1 MIIIGGGHN
10 GLVAAAYLAR
20 AGREVTVIERRSVLG
35 GACVTEEL
43 VPGARFSTC
52 AYVVS
57 SLRPQIIAELELE
70 RHGLDVYATD
80 VLNFLMKPSGE
91 HLFLWPELDR
101 TLNEL
106 RRFSVRDAEAFPDF
120 GVRFRR
126 FAKMVEP
133 YLLSEPPS
141 LSEVIGR
148 FEAAGEIDLW
158 HEFVSLSIGD
168 LVDRYFDNDL
178 LKGAFMFFALVAV
191 HAGPY
196 SPGTAYEF
204 SHHSWGEYKGEFGR
218 FGFAR
223 GGMGAI
229 TQAIASAAR
238 EAGAVLRT
246 DAPVRRVL
254 VERGKVRG
262 VELASG
268 EKLEAATVVSNA
280 DPVRTF
286 LELLDPGDLPSDLR
300 AGPRTSTCAEAWR
313 GSIWSSTGFRSTP
326 GLPSGEGPQHRG
338 FTLLGGTVEEYERCW
353 EAQQRG
359 ELVDDYPI
367 ELTIQS
373 VTDPTLAAPGMHTIT
388 TGIQQ
393 LPFDL
398 AHGDWDSRR
407 EEFTDRVVRSLK
419 RFDPEIESS
428 IQGSFTLTPLDLQR
442 EYGLTGGNIFHGAM
456 MVNQLFDSR
465 PIPGRG
471 GYRTDIGGFY
481 LCGAGTH
488 PGGAVMG
495 AAGHNAAHGNSA
507 RFTRRG
513 RPGASGRTRGPSR
526 LRRQPR
532 KLVPAPHHPQLGA
545 AAKLASTCGSK
556 ADPEIATRQGDTCP
570 INRFRLHPAARPG

>member
-1 MIIIGGGHN
+1 M
-10 GLVAAAYLAR
+10 
-20 AGREVTVIERRSVLG
+20 
-35 GACVTEEL
+35 
-43 VPGARFSTC
+43 
-52 AYVVS
+52 
-57 SLRPQIIAELELE
+57 
-70 RHGLDVYATD
+70 YATD

-106 RRFSVRDAEAFPDF
+106 RRTSVRDAEAFPDF

-126 FAKMVEP
+126 FAKLVEP

-158 HEFVSLSIGD
+158 HEFVSLSVGD

-178 LKGAFMFFALVAV
+178 LKGAFIFFALVAV

-246 DAPVRRVL
+246 DSPVRRVL
-254 VERGKVRG
+254 VDRGTVRG
-262 VELASG
+262 VELTSG
-268 EKLEAATVVSNA
+268 EKLAASTVVSNA

-286 LELLDPGDLPSDLR
+286 LELVDPGDLPAGLR
-300 AGPRTSTCAEAWR
+300 ARATNIDMR
-313 GSIWSSTGFRSTP
+313 GSMARLHLLVDRLPQYT
-326 GLPSGEGPQHRG
+326 GLPPGEGPQHRG
-338 FTLLGGTVEEYERCW
+338 FTLLGGTVHEYERCW

-359 ELVDDYPI
+359 ELADDYPI

-373 VTDPTLAAPGMHTIT
+373 ATDSTLAEPGLHTIT

-393 LPFDL
+393 LPFEL
-398 AHGDWDSRR
+398 ARGDWDTRR
-407 EEFTDRVVRSLK
+407 GEFTDRVIRSLR

-428 IQGSFTLTPLDLQR
+428 IRGSFTLTPLDLQR

-456 MVNQLFDSR
+456 MLNQLFESR
-465 PIPGRG
+465 PIPGGG
-471 GYRTDIGGFY
+471 GYRTPIGGFY

-495 AAGHNAAHGNSA
+495 AAGHNAAKA
-507 RFTRRG
+507 ILRD
-513 RPGASGRTRGPSR
+513 ASGAAGPAR
-526 LRRQPR
+526 MAPPAAHRDLVGQPR
-532 KLVPAPHHPQLGA
+532 QLITPPWHPELGA
-545 AAKLASTCGSK
+545 PAELASTGRSK
-556 ADPEIATRQGDTCP
+556 ADPEIATRQEDTCP
-570 INRFRLHPAARPG
+570 INRFRLHPAGRRQQAAIRDCF

>member
-1 MIIIGGGHN
+1 M
-10 GLVAAAYLAR
+10 
-20 AGREVTVIERRSVLG
+20 LG

-43 VPGARFSTC
+43 IPGARFSTC

-106 RRFSVRDAEAFPDF
+106 RRYSVRDAEAFPDF

-126 FAKMVEP
+126 FAKLVEP
-133 YLLSEPPS
+133 YLLTEPPS
-141 LSEVIGR
+141 LSELIGR

-158 HEFVSLSIGD
+158 HEFVSLSVGD
-168 LVDRYFDNDL
+168 LVDRYFDSDL

-191 HAGPY
+191 YAGPY

-229 TQAIASAAR
+229 TQSIASSAR

-254 VERGKVRG
+254 IDRGAVRG
-262 VELASG
+262 VELTSG
-268 EKLEAATVVSNA
+268 ERIEAGTVASNA

-286 LELLDPGDLPSDLR
+286 LQLVDPGDLPPELR
-300 AGPRTSTCAEAWR
+300 AQAKNIDMR
-313 GSIWSSTGFRSTP
+313 GTMARVHLLVDRLP
-326 GLPSGEGPQHRG
+326 QYAGLPSGEGPQHRG
-338 FTLLGGTVEEYERCW
+338 FTLLGGTVGEYERCW

-373 VTDPTLAAPGMHTIT
+373 TTDPTLTAPGLHTIT

-393 LPFDL
+393 LPFEL
-398 AHGDWDSRR
+398 ARGDWDTRR
-407 EEFTDRVVRSLK
+407 EEFTDRVVRSLR

-428 IQGSFTLTPLDLQR
+428 IRGSFTLTPLDLER

-465 PIPGRG
+465 PIPGGG
-471 GYRTDIGGFY
+471 GYRTPIDGLY

-495 AAGHNAAHGNSA
+495 AAGHNAATAILRTSRGTAGPA
-507 RFTRRG
+507 RPVSPAAHRDFVDNL
-513 RPGASGRTRGPSR
+513 ASSPR
-526 LRRQPR
+526 LRGVRNRALRQSWLRPIVR
-532 KLVPAPHHPQLGA
+532 KL
-545 AAKLASTCGSK
+545 
-556 ADPEIATRQGDTCP
+556 TRK
-570 INRFRLHPAARPG
+570 

>member
-1 MIIIGGGHN
+1 LTDQVIIIGGGHN

-20 AGREVTVIERRSVLG
+20 AGREVTVLERRSVLG

-43 VPGARFSTC
+43 IPGARFSTC

-91 HLFLWPELDR
+91 HLFLWPELHR

-106 RRFSVRDAEAFPDF
+106 RRLSVRDAETFPDF

-133 YLLSEPPS
+133 YLLSEPPP

-158 HEFVSLSIGD
+158 HEFVSLSVGD

-229 TQAIASAAR
+229 TQAIAIAAR

-246 DAPVRRVL
+246 DTAVRRVL
-254 VERGKVRG
+254 VERGTVRG

-268 EKLEAATVVSNA
+268 EKLEASTVVSNA

-286 LELLDPGDLPSDLR
+286 LELVDPGDLPRELR
-300 AGPRTSTCAEAWR
+300 DRAKNIDMR
-313 GSIWSSTGFRSTP
+313 GSMARLHLLVDRLPQYT
-326 GLPSGEGPQHRG
+326 GLPAGEGPQHRG

-398 AHGDWDSRR
+398 AHGDWDTRR
-407 EEFTDRVVRSLK
+407 DEFTDRVVRSLK

-428 IQGSFTLTPLDLQR
+428 IRGAFTLTPLDLQR

-456 MVNQLFDSR
+456 VVNQLFDSR
-465 PIPGRG
+465 PIAGRG
-471 GYRTDIGGFY
+471 GYRTGIGGFY

-495 AAGHNAAHGNSA
+495 AAGHNAAKAILRDS
-507 RFTRRG
+507 RG
-513 RPGASGRTRGPSR
+513 EVAAGRSVAPAAHRDFVDNLASSSR
-526 LRRQPR
+526 LRTTRNWALRQSWLRPVVR
-532 KLVPAPHHPQLGA
+532 KL
-545 AAKLASTCGSK
+545 
-556 ADPEIATRQGDTCP
+556 TRK
-570 INRFRLHPAARPG
+570 

>member
-1 MIIIGGGHN
+1 MTDQVIIIGGGHN

-20 AGREVTVIERRSVLG
+20 AGREVTVLERRSVLG

-43 VPGARFSTC
+43 IPGARFSTC

-106 RRFSVRDAEAFPDF
+106 RRFSVHDADTFPDF

-126 FAKMVEP
+126 FAKLVEP

-141 LSEVIGR
+141 LSEVIAR

-158 HEFVSLSIGD
+158 HEFVSLSVGD

-178 LKGAFMFFALVAV
+178 LKGAFIFFALVAV

-238 EAGAVLRT
+238 EAGAVIRT
-246 DAPVRRVL
+246 DAAVRRVL
-254 VERGKVRG
+254 VERGTVRG
-262 VELASG
+262 VELNSG
-268 EKLEAATVVSNA
+268 EKLEASTVVSNA

-286 LELLDPGDLPSDLR
+286 LELLDPGDLPSELR
-300 AGPRTSTCAEAWR
+300 ARAKNIDMR
-313 GSIWSSTGFRSTP
+313 GSMARLHLLVDRLPQYT

-338 FTLLGGTVEEYERCW
+338 FTLLGGTVEEFERCW

-359 ELVDDYPI
+359 ELADDYPI

-373 VTDPTLAAPGMHTIT
+373 VTDPTLAAPGLHTIT

-398 AHGDWDSRR
+398 AHGDWDTRR
-407 EEFTDRVVRSLK
+407 DEFTDRVVRSLK

-428 IQGSFTLTPLDLQR
+428 IRGSFTLTPLDLER

-465 PIPGRG
+465 PIPGGG
-471 GYRTDIGGFY
+471 GYRSPIGGFY

-495 AAGHNAAHGNSA
+495 AAGHNAAKAILRDSSGTNGRA
-507 RFTRRG
+507 RVAPSVAHRDLADNL
-513 RPGASGRTRGPSR
+513 ASSPR
-526 LRRQPR
+526 LRSTRNWALRQSWLRPIVR
-532 KLVPAPHHPQLGA
+532 KL
-545 AAKLASTCGSK
+545 
-556 ADPEIATRQGDTCP
+556 TRK
-570 INRFRLHPAARPG
+570 